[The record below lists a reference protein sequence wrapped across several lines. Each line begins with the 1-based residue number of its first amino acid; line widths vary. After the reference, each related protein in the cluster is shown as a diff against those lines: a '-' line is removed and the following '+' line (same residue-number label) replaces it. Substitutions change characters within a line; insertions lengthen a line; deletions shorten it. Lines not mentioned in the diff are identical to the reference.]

1 MAVLYE
7 TTNVID
13 IYIAEKNACTNFN
26 QGTAALGIQNNAG
39 NQGYVPPGRNS
50 SDAPWSTTEEAW
62 RFTPS
67 GDSIIVFEWLD
78 SNGNIIS
85 TDPNFETNV
94 SETETFTARVT
105 YTTCT
110 GIPIIVEDQIT
121 VTVEEPPFD
130 VNLGDDLILCSD
142 SDDVTI
148 DADIGT
154 DSATYEWALDGNII
168 NGEINSQLVVSSPN
182 SGIYTVFVNDQ
193 NCIVSDQIS
202 ISYGNIDDSS
212 FELTPTCDGATATV
226 LGVGGGTFSFD
237 QAPTDGAV
245 IDPSTGTITGGS
257 FNTTYSVVYT
267 TNDACPS
274 ASVVEVTSLQ
284 EDDSSFEL
292 TPTCDGATATVLGV
306 GGGTFSF
313 DQAPT
318 DLSLIHI

>member
-1 MAVLYE
+1 M
-7 TTNVID
+7 
-13 IYIAEKNACTNFN
+13 IYIFKINACTGFN
-26 QGTAALGIQNNAG
+26 EGAAALGIQNDAG
-39 NQGYVPPGRNS
+39 TQGYVPPGRNS
-50 SDAPWSTTEEAW
+50 SDVPWTLEEAW
-62 RFTPS
+62 RFTPA
-67 GDSIIVFEWLD
+67 GDSIIIFEWLD
-78 SNGNIIS
+78 SSGNIIS
-85 TDPNFETNV
+85 TDPDFETNV

-110 GIPIIVEDQIT
+110 GDPIIVEDQIT

-168 NGEINSQLVVSSPN
+168 NGEISSQLVVSSPN

-193 NCIVSDQIS
+193 DCIVSDEIS
-202 ISYGNIDDSS
+202 ISYGNVDDSS

-245 IDPSTGTITGGS
+245 IDPSHWYDYWRIVQY
-257 FNTTYSVVYT
+257 N
-267 TNDACPS
+267 
-274 ASVVEVTSLQ
+274 L
-284 EDDSSFEL
+284 
-292 TPTCDGATATVLGV
+292 
-306 GGGTFSF
+306 
-313 DQAPT
+313 
-318 DLSLIHI
+318 